1 MKHKAI
7 TSITMVAILTT
18 GIWLFKKNN
27 TTKTGITIGI
37 LQTAS
42 HPALDAACKGFQDE
56 LRAHLSD
63 SVHFKVKN
71 AQGSIAHMHTIAHSF
86 ANDNRIDAIL
96 AIATPA
102 AQAMAHIEH
111 HKPIFITAVT
121 DPASLGLLGP
131 QSNVC
136 GASDMVNSTKTVEL
150 ATALVPH
157 AHTAAVMFSISEA
170 SSTIMAAQL
179 HAHLAKCGLQVIDI
193 GISQETDLPAAIN
206 KACSAA
212 DIIITPLDNMVA
224 STISFIAMQTQRAKK
239 PLIVSDNLL
248 VGKGALA
255 AAGVDYTIAGKQA
268 AQCAVQVFVEHKK
281 PHEITLAHQA
291 GSIVINKSVLDH
303 CGLSL
308 PENLAQTATIISG
321 EQS

>member
-1 MKHKAI
+1 MKHIVTAI
-7 TSITMVAILTT
+7 TIAAILTT
-18 GIWLFKKNN
+18 GIWLFHKKQ
-27 TTKTGITIGI
+27 TPSTGITIGI

-42 HPALDAACKGFQDE
+42 HPALDAACKGFQAE
-56 LRAHLSD
+56 LRAHLGT

-71 AQGSIAHMHTIAHSF
+71 AQGLIANMHTIAQSF
-86 ANDNRIDAIL
+86 TNDQNIDAIL

-102 AQAMAHIEH
+102 AQAIAHIEH
-111 HKPIFITAVT
+111 NKPIFITAVT
-121 DPASLGLLGP
+121 DPAGLGLLGP

-136 GASDMVNSTKTVEL
+136 GASDMVNNAKTAEL
-150 ATALVPH
+150 ATALAPQ
-157 AHTAAVMFSISEA
+157 ARIAAVMFSISEA
-170 SSTIMAAQL
+170 SSATMAAQL
-179 HAHLAKCGLQVIDI
+179 HAHLTKRGLRVIDI
-193 GISQETDLPAAIN
+193 GISQETDLPAALN

-212 DIIITPLDNMVA
+212 DIIITPLDNLVA
-224 STISFIAMQTQRAKK
+224 STITFIAAHTKRAKK

-268 AQCAVQVFVEHKK
+268 AQCAVQVFVKHKK
-281 PHEITLAHQA
+281 PHEIALAYQT
-291 GSIVINKSVLDH
+291 GSIVINQTVLDQ

-308 PENLAQTATIISG
+308 PKNLAQSATIISG